1 MSDLVPRGSGHA
13 PRSVA
18 ADAGSTFCGPC
29 RLRTGPAG
37 RQRNTDQQSVNSGA
51 QRGYAHP
58 VQSPSVETIMGYV
71 GANVRRLRM
80 KRGMTQEGLAEA
92 VDLHLTF
99 IQRIEAGRANLTL
112 TTVVALASALE
123 VAPARLLRPAKLPEV
138 KRGRPRKAPK

>member
-1 MSDLVPRGSGHA
+1 
-13 PRSVA
+13 
-18 ADAGSTFCGPC
+18 
-29 RLRTGPAG
+29 
-37 RQRNTDQQSVNSGA
+37 
-51 QRGYAHP
+51 
-58 VQSPSVETIMGYV
+58 MGYV